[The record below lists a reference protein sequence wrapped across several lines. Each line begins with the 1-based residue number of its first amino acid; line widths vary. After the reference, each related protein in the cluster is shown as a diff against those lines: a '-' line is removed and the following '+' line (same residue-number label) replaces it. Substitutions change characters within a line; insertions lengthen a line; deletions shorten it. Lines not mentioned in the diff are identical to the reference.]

1 MPFFYIIIYS
11 PILSNIFQHNA
22 KMFKEKYNEMQRRY
36 EEEQQLQVYLKE
48 AAKTF
53 CVECATQKTRKV
65 AETKIREEAEK

>member
-1 MPFFYIIIYS
+1 
-11 PILSNIFQHNA
+11 
-22 KMFKEKYNEMQRRY
+22 MFKEKYNEMQRRY

-53 CVECATQKTRKV
+53 CVECATQKTRKA